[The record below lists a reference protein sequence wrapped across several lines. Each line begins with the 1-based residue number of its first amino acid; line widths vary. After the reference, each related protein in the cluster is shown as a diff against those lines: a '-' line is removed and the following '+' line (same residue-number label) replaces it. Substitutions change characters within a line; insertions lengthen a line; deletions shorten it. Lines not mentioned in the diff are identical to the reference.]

1 MARRQ
6 TNPQQLVRRVQII
19 LQMAQG
25 KNNQQV
31 GREMSIH
38 RETVRQWRERWL
50 DASERLSTVEASADD
65 KQLMQLI
72 ESVLADELRPGAPAH
87 FSLEQIVEILAI
99 ACEKPD
105 ASGYPLSHWTPQA
118 LRVEAVKRGIVE
130 QISVRQVGRFL
141 KGGSTTTAPESL
153 LAIALTLM
161 TQLHSRR
168 KLKQSAT
175 CIKRLPIC
183 MSKAFM

>member
-6 TNPQQLVRRVQII
+6 TSSQQLVRRVQII

-31 GREMSIH
+31 GREMGIH

-50 DASERLSTVEASADD
+50 HATDRLLAVEATADD

-72 ESVLADELRPGAPAH
+72 ESVLADEPRPGTPAH

-105 ASGYPLSHWTPQA
+105 ASGYPFSHWTPQA
-118 LRVEAVKRGIVE
+118 LRAQAIQRSIVE
-130 QISVRQVGRFL
+130 HISVRHVGRFL
-141 KGGSTTTAPESL
+141 KRGGTATAPKSL
-153 LAIALTLM
+153 LAKC
-161 TQLHSRR
+161 R
-168 KLKQSAT
+168 
-175 CIKRLPIC
+175 P
-183 MSKAFM
+183 

>member
-6 TNPQQLVRRVQII
+6 TSSVQLLRRVQII

-31 GREMSIH
+31 GREMGVH
-38 RETVRQWRERWL
+38 RETVRQWRERWII
-50 DASERLSTVEASADD
+50 ATARLFTVEATADD
-65 KQLMQLI
+65 KQLRQFI
-72 ESVLADELRPGAPAH
+72 ESVLADEIRPGTPAR

-105 ASGYPLSHWTPQA
+105 ACDYPLSHWTPQA
-118 LRVEAVKRGIVE
+118 LRAEAIKRGIVE

-141 KGGSTTTAPESL
+141 KGGGLATAPESL
-153 LAIALTLM
+153 LA
-161 TQLHSRR
+161 QRQPR
-168 KLKQSAT
+168 
-175 CIKRLPIC
+175 
-183 MSKAFM
+183 